1 MATNDKPV
9 KFLVQLE
16 GQDEVVKVHEPGLSV
31 LVAFEK
37 HFGLPASVLDAETE
51 PVLDDEGQQVLD
63 DEGEPQVRIVS
74 EFRLEWI
81 CFLVWRQLVR
91 QGELPEGT
99 PFDDDFLDR
108 IEDVEMVGA
117 EKEDAGLDPSVPAPP
132 TE

>member
-1 MATNDKPV
+1 MAEKPV

-16 GQDEVVKVHEPGLSV
+16 GQDEPVKVYEPGLSV

-37 HFGLPASVLDAETE
+37 HFGLPASVLEPETE
-51 PVLDDEGQQVLD
+51 PVPDADGQPVVD

-81 CFLVWRQLVR
+81 CFLVWRQLTR

-99 PFDDDFLDR
+99 AFDDDFLDR

-117 EKEDAGLDPSVPAPP
+117 EKEDTGLDPSVPAPP